1 MSKAQNLFDNV
12 IDQDV
17 VDSLTNEQVE
27 ALLKM
32 LENI

>member
-17 VDSLTNEQVE
+17 INSLSNEQVDII
-27 ALLKM
+27 LKM
-32 LENI
+32 LEKI

>member
-1 MSKAQNLFDNV
+1 MSKAKNLFDNV

-32 LENI
+32 LEKI

>member
-32 LENI
+32 LEKI

>member
-17 VDSLTNEQVE
+17 VDSLSDEQV
-27 ALLKM
+27 AVLLKM

>member
-1 MSKAQNLFDNV
+1 MSKAEKLFENV

-17 VDSLTNEQVE
+17 VDSLSDEQVAE
-27 ALLKM
+27 LLKM